1 MNSIAWIF
9 TICLAAL
16 LLFCAWAE
24 SYWIVHTHQSDDPVR
39 NDRIKVGKISLVFCL
54 YVPIVLIFLACR
66 VVFDFSYEGALFTI
80 VIKTTLFLVL
90 NVIFLYMINRVYGMI
105 QSTLNREW

>member
-1 MNSIAWIF
+1 MNSIAWI
-9 TICLAAL
+9 
-16 LLFCAWAE
+16 
-24 SYWIVHTHQSDDPVR
+24 
-39 NDRIKVGKISLVFCL
+39 
-54 YVPIVLIFLACR
+54 
-66 VVFDFSYEGALFTI
+66 FTI